1 MWALWL
7 PFLLQSLAII
17 FSYLKFWVPI
27 KLLPFLS
34 FISKLLLVCEP
45 SGSCHSL
52 SWLVFEWMMCSYS
65 HVFLDI
71 RFISYQIE
79 YVKFF
84 VTVMLSSR
92 LLRLLDQRYRGI
104 AHGVGQSEILG
115 RIHVAP
121 IKVLFELIL
130 WIICVADVVSILLIA
145 SIGG

>member
-1 MWALWL
+1 
-7 PFLLQSLAII
+7 
-17 FSYLKFWVPI
+17 
-27 KLLPFLS
+27 
-34 FISKLLLVCEP
+34 
-45 SGSCHSL
+45 
-52 SWLVFEWMMCSYS
+52 MMCSYS

>member
-1 MWALWL
+1 M
-7 PFLLQSLAII
+7 
-17 FSYLKFWVPI
+17 
-27 KLLPFLS
+27 
-34 FISKLLLVCEP
+34 
-45 SGSCHSL
+45 
-52 SWLVFEWMMCSYS
+52 
-65 HVFLDI
+65 
-71 RFISYQIE
+71 
-79 YVKFF
+79 
-84 VTVMLSSR
+84 VMLSFR

>member
-1 MWALWL
+1 
-7 PFLLQSLAII
+7 
-17 FSYLKFWVPI
+17 
-27 KLLPFLS
+27 
-34 FISKLLLVCEP
+34 
-45 SGSCHSL
+45 
-52 SWLVFEWMMCSYS
+52 MMCSYS

-121 IKVLFELIL
+121 IKVLFELIF
-130 WIICVADVVSILLIA
+130 WIICVAKVVSILLIA
-145 SIGG
+145 SIGR